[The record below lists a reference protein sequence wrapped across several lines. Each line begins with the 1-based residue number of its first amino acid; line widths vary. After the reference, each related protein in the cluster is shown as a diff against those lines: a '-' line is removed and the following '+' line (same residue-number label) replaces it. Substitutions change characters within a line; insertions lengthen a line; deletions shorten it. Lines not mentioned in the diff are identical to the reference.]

1 MLDPQAKA
9 LIDLMIEKG
18 IPPVHTLTATQARE
32 AYVQRRFF
40 SQPEAPE
47 VASSVDTDIPGPA
60 GKITVRG
67 YRPKGSVASEV
78 LPALVYYHG
87 GGHVIGDIDTH
98 DVLCRTLSN
107 LARCA
112 VFSVHYR
119 LAPEN
124 VFPAASDDCVAA
136 TKWVHANAA
145 TLKVD
150 PARIAVGGDS
160 AGGHLAAVV
169 ALSLKAD
176 NSFKPVLQL
185 LIYPVTDPSSER
197 ESMRTNGQGYML
209 TRDSMDYYYGA
220 YMPEKWMRNDWR
232 GAPMLAKDHTG
243 LAPAFVM
250 TAGFDPLRDE
260 GADYADK
267 LTMAGVPTQY
277 VCFER
282 QIHGFIT
289 MGRIIDEANT
299 AAELCAAALRAKFR

>member
-9 LIDLMIEKG
+9 LIDLMVERG
-18 IPPVHTLTATQARE
+18 IPPVHTLTAVQARE

-40 SQPEAPE
+40 SQPDAPE
-47 VASSVDTDIPGPA
+47 VASSVDTEVPGPA
-60 GKITVRG
+60 GNITVRG
-67 YRPKGSVASEV
+67 YRPKGSQAADV

-107 LARCA
+107 LAHCA
-112 VFSVHYR
+112 VFSVNYR
-119 LAPEN
+119 LAPES

-145 TLKVD
+145 SLKID
-150 PARIAVGGDS
+150 PTRIAVGGDS

-169 ALSLKAD
+169 ALTLKVD
-176 NSFKPVLQL
+176 NSFTPVLQL
-185 LIYPVTDPSSER
+185 LIYPVTDPSQER
-197 ESMRTNGQGYML
+197 ESMRTNGEGYML
-209 TRDSMDYYYGA
+209 TKASMDYYYGH
-220 YMPEKWMRNDWR
+220 YMPETWMRNDWR

-243 LAPAFVM
+243 LAPAFVL
-250 TAGFDPLRDE
+250 TAGYDPLT
-260 GADYADK
+260 A
-267 LTMAGVPTQY
+267 AGVPTQY

-299 AAELCAAALRAKFR
+299 AAGLCAVALRAKFK